1 MRCPS
6 CGEPV
11 NWTFD
16 ECPNCASALRDARS
30 APPPDPN
37 IRLTPVLSV
46 ANPALIALAK
56 SLLDAEG
63 IEYLVRGENVQDL
76 FGWGQLGAGFNIVTG
91 PAEFVVREDDAQ
103 RARELLRNLTDSSRI
118 DEDEKPEDA

>member
-6 CGEPV
+6 CGESV

-16 ECPNCASALRDARS
+16 ECPNCGVALRDARS

-37 IRLTPVLSV
+37 IRLTPVLAV

-63 IEYLVRGENVQDL
+63 IAYLVRGENVQDL